1 MSEDAR
7 NSLEEVAV
15 LTRSIEF
22 VVRNLVRILIG
33 KISLVR
39 LQQLVQAVYVE
50 EAENYLQKDRAG
62 RADRRRYAQAD
73 PGP

>member
-39 LQQLVQAVYVE
+39 LQQLVQERLVL
-50 EAENYLQKDRAG
+50 ENRAA
-62 RADRRRYAQAD
+62 R
-73 PGP
+73 